1 MDEQRQVTKDV
12 SRVQRLVD
20 LRNAG
25 VLSPDEA
32 AFVDVVEQ
40 HRVGS
45 AIVSEVVAGAAPRP
59 EASSQHL
66 TLDDWQ
72 RERADAILSA
82 HGG

>member
-1 MDEQRQVTKDV
+1 MDEQQQVTEDV

-20 LRNAG
+20 LKNAG
-25 VLSPDEA
+25 VLTPEEA
-32 AFVDVVEQ
+32 AFVEAIEQ

-66 TLDDWQ
+66 TLDDAQ
-72 RERADAILSA
+72 RARADAILAA